1 MAELRN
7 TINIEAEAGVKDEV
21 GGRGEGRG
29 EGKGS
34 GEDRDIGKGK
44 SKGKGEAKGKGKG
57 KTSGNVKSILEGS
70 FLVRDKVVGLLPF
83 LIFLTCLGLLYIF
96 NSNYANNTIISISRT
111 KKQIEEQRFEYI
123 NTKSKLMNITRQTE
137 IAKRLQSRGLKESK
151 TPPRKIL
158 IDQAN

>member
-7 TINIEAEAGVKDEV
+7 TINIEAQAGVKDEI
-21 GGRGEGRG
+21 GGRG

-34 GEDRDIGKGK
+34 GVGRDIGEGVGKDKGK
-44 SKGKGEAKGKGKG
+44 SEAKGKGKG

-70 FLVRDKVVGLLPF
+70 FLIRDKVIELLPF

-96 NSNYANNTIISISRT
+96 NSNYANNTIISMSRT

>member
-7 TINIEAEAGVKDEV
+7 TINIEAQAGVKDEI
-21 GGRGEGRG
+21 GGRG

-34 GEDRDIGKGK
+34 GVGRDIGEGVGKDKGK
-44 SKGKGEAKGKGKG
+44 SEAKGKGKG

-96 NSNYANNTIISISRT
+96 NSNYANNTIISMSRT

>member
-7 TINIEAEAGVKDEV
+7 TINIETEQVEAEPKPEKKV
-21 GGRGEGRG
+21 
-29 EGKGS
+29 S
-34 GEDRDIGKGK
+34 GKGK
-44 SKGKGEAKGKGKG
+44 VKGTG
-57 KTSGNVKSILEGS
+57 KTTGKVKSILEGS
-70 FLVRDKVVGLLPF
+70 FLVRDKVIGLLPF
-83 LIFLTCLGLLYIF
+83 LIFLTSLGLLYIF
-96 NSNYANNTIISISRT
+96 NSNYANSTIISISKT